1 MAIDKSIKSILI
13 IGAGPIVIGQACE
26 FDYSGSQAVKALK
39 SEGYKVILVNSNPAT
54 IMTDPS
60 MADATY
66 IEPLTTKFL
75 ERIIE
80 KERPD
85 AILPTLGGQTALN
98 LAMALYEDGVFEK
111 FNVKILGAS
120 ASSIEIAENRW
131 KFKEAMEKVGIA
143 TLKAHYVKTVDEG
156 IVAGAQIGY
165 PLMLRPSYILGG
177 GGTGLVYG
185 DEELVEKLENA
196 FKASPTQEV
205 LIEESIYGW
214 KEFELEVM
222 RDNDGNGVIIC
233 GIENID
239 PMGIHTG
246 DSITVAPIQTLS
258 DKEYQL
264 MRDEALLCLET
275 IGIATGGSNVQF
287 AVNPQNG
294 ERRVIEMNPR
304 VSRSSALASKAT
316 GFPIAKFAALLAVG
330 YNLTE
335 LTNDITGSTP
345 ASFEPVQDYVV
356 VKIPRF
362 DFPKF
367 PSTDDVLG
375 TSMQSVGEVMS
386 MASTFTESLTKAI
399 RSLEIGKTGIRNID
413 NRFINLDRL
422 ELEKEIAV
430 PRPRRIFAV
439 LEALRRNWSV
449 SKISNL
455 SYIDEWFL
463 FEIEKSFNVNQ
474 ETTPTTILKML
485 GWTED
490 DIDIKDIKDELS
502 KNRVYKLVDTC
513 SAEFSSITPYLYSTT
528 GTEDD
533 DISSNKEKVVVIG
546 SGPNRIGQGIEFDYC
561 CVHGVD
567 ALKENGYEAIMI
579 NSNPETV
586 STDYDTADKLYF
598 EPLNWQEVEAVLLR
612 ENPKSVVIQLGGQT
626 PLKLAEKIVEKGY
639 TIAGS
644 SIEVIDSTEDRELF
658 QKLCTK
664 ENIKQ
669 PISNIAANVKE
680 LSDSVTQ
687 IGYPVL
693 LRPSYVLGGRAMRV
707 VNNETELS
715 NYLDVLSK
723 SDEDGNPFNS
733 GPLLVDEYLT
743 NAIEIDVDLI
753 SDGTDVVIAGILE
766 HLEPAGVHSGDSTA
780 VLPPY
785 SIEENMLAE
794 IRDKSIKLALSL
806 NVRGLL
812 NIQFAIK
819 ENELYILEANP
830 RASRTM
836 PFVAKV
842 TKNQIIKAGT
852 LIMLGHKIKDILK
865 DTDYLSSKTNKIAVK
880 KAIFPWS
887 RFPAEDTMLGPEMKA
902 TGEVLGIGSKLGI
915 ALNKAYA
922 AAGVEIGVKQQGIFI
937 TLSDEDKNKFLKTIR
952 KYKDLKF
959 KIYATEGTSEF
970 LSKNNIES
978 IKVGRADD
986 EAPTSLTIMEKD
998 LISVVIN
1005 TPTFANEYTDG
1016 WKIRRLAHDSGV
1028 AVVSSVREAE
1038 AFIEAYVENNN
1049 ALVDIGAI
1057 QDVS

>member
-26 FDYSGSQAVKALK
+26 FDYSGSQAAKALK

-66 IEPLTTKFL
+66 IEPLTSKFL

-98 LAMALYEDGVFEK
+98 LAMTLYEDGVFEK

-422 ELEKEIAV
+422 ELEKEIAI

-612 ENPKSVVIQLGGQT
+612 ENPKSVIIQLGGQT

-707 VNNETELS
+707 VNNEIELS

-753 SDGTDVVIAGILE
+753 SDGADVVIAGILE

-785 SIEENMLAE
+785 SIEEKMLAE

-952 KYKDLKF
+952 KYKDLEF

>member
-26 FDYSGSQAVKALK
+26 FDYSGSQAAKALK

-612 ENPKSVVIQLGGQT
+612 ENPKSVIIQLGGQT

-707 VNNETELS
+707 VNNEIELS

-785 SIEENMLAE
+785 SIEEKMLTE
-794 IRDKSIKLALSL
+794 IKDKSIKLALSL

-952 KYKDLKF
+952 KYKDLEF

-986 EAPTSLTIMEKD
+986 EVPTSLTIMEKD

>member
-26 FDYSGSQAVKALK
+26 FDYSGSQAAKALK

-143 TLKAHYVKTVDEG
+143 TLNAHYVKTVDEG

-533 DISSNKEKVVVIG
+533 DTSSNKEKVVVIG

-612 ENPKSVVIQLGGQT
+612 ENPKSVIIQLGGQT

-952 KYKDLKF
+952 KYKDLEF

>member
-26 FDYSGSQAVKALK
+26 FDYSGSQAAKALK

-98 LAMALYEDGVFEK
+98 LAMALYEDGVFQK

-612 ENPKSVVIQLGGQT
+612 ENPKSVIIQLGGQT

-707 VNNETELS
+707 VNNEIELS

-785 SIEENMLAE
+785 SIEEKMLTE
-794 IRDKSIKLALSL
+794 IKDKSIKLALSL
-806 NVRGLL
+806 NLRGLL
-812 NIQFAIK
+812 NIQFAIR

-937 TLSDEDKNKFLKTIR
+937 TLSDGDKNKFLKTIR
-952 KYKDLKF
+952 KYKDLEF

>member
-26 FDYSGSQAVKALK
+26 FDYSGSQAAKALK

-185 DEELVEKLENA
+185 DEELVEKLGNA

-422 ELEKEIAV
+422 ELEKEIAI

-612 ENPKSVVIQLGGQT
+612 ENPKSVIIQLGGQT

-707 VNNETELS
+707 VNNEIELS

-785 SIEENMLAE
+785 SIEEKMLAE

-952 KYKDLKF
+952 KYKDLEF
-959 KIYATEGTSEF
+959 KIFATEGTSEF

>member
-26 FDYSGSQAVKALK
+26 FDYSGSQAAKALK

-612 ENPKSVVIQLGGQT
+612 ENPKSVIIQLGGQT

-707 VNNETELS
+707 VNNEIELS

-785 SIEENMLAE
+785 SIEEKMLTE
-794 IRDKSIKLALSL
+794 IKNKSIKLALSL

-952 KYKDLKF
+952 KYKDLEF

-998 LISVVIN
+998 FISVVIN

>member
-26 FDYSGSQAVKALK
+26 FDYSGSQAAKALK

-111 FNVKILGAS
+111 FNVKVLGAS

-474 ETTPTTILKML
+474 EATPTTILKML

-612 ENPKSVVIQLGGQT
+612 ENPKSVIIQLGGQT

-707 VNNETELS
+707 VNNEIELS

-785 SIEENMLAE
+785 SIEEKMLTE
-794 IRDKSIKLALSL
+794 IKDKSIKLALSL

-952 KYKDLKF
+952 KYKDLEF

>member
-26 FDYSGSQAVKALK
+26 FDYSGSQAAKALK

-185 DEELVEKLENA
+185 DEELVEKLGNA

-612 ENPKSVVIQLGGQT
+612 ENPKSVIIQLGGQT

-952 KYKDLKF
+952 KYKDLEF

-970 LSKNNIES
+970 LLKNNIES